1 MLKILTMNLFYRYS
15 VNIHHLQ
22 KMLVAN
28 LVLATKCYSVMNKSP
43 KIIGYTFATRYDAEY
58 VVIGAIIPFVA
69 RSGCFYEETHKIQKL
84 FRCGRDM
91 VECMRNQ

>member
-1 MLKILTMNLFYRYS
+1 MLKIQTMNLFYKYS

-22 KMLVAN
+22 KMLVTD
-28 LVLATKCYSVMNKSP
+28 LVLATKCYSVM

-69 RSGCFYEETHKIQKL
+69 RSGCLYEETHKIQKL
-84 FRCGRDM
+84 SRCGSDM